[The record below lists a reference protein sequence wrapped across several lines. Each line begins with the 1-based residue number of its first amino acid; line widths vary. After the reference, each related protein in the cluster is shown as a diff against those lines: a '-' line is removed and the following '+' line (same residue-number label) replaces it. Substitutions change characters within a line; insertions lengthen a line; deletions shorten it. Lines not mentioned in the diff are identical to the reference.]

1 MSLAHLWSMTG
12 IRLCDLHLAIHKLK
26 TGDLD
31 GCIDTIGPAIDSALL
46 AGDMFWLGHAVTILV
61 EALVQRGTD
70 ADLYAAQ
77 SAIDRLQ
84 AIPVDPGFVLH
95 EVQLLRMRAL
105 LLRAHGDEAGYR
117 SCVERYRSRAAECGY
132 ACLVATAETM

>member
-1 MSLAHLWSMTG
+1 
-12 IRLCDLHLAIHKLK
+12 
-26 TGDLD
+26 
-31 GCIDTIGPAIDSALL
+31 
-46 AGDMFWLGHAVTILV
+46 MFWLGHAVTILV

-84 AIPVDPGFVLH
+84 AIPVNPGFVLH

-117 SCVERYRSRAAECGY
+117 SCVERYRSRAAEIRAAPG
-132 ACLVATAETM
+132 LVATAETM